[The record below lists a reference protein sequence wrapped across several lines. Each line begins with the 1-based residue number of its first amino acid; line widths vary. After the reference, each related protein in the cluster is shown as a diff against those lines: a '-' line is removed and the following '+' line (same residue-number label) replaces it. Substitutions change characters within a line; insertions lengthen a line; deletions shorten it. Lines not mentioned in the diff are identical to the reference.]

1 MCGLCACVC
10 ETNSRDRAVHWVY
23 LFYHF
28 VLHSFEAESLP
39 EPITVFSARLK
50 SLRNPLFSA
59 SQSARVTDVPRTTL
73 AFDMSA
79 NIQTQV
85 LVVG

>member
-1 MCGLCACVC
+1 MCGLCARVC

-23 LFYHF
+23 PFYHF

-59 SQSARVTDVPRTTL
+59 SQSARVTDVPKTTP

-79 NIQTQV
+79 NIQTQMI
-85 LVVG
+85 VVG